1 MKKIA
6 IFDFD
11 ETLIEENSLGY
22 LFKFLLG
29 NKPLFLYLF
38 PILLNYRV
46 YLGQFKT
53 VIKQRLYKVALTNQD
68 PNNVY
73 QAGRVAA
80 KKLIQIKLVV
90 DRLMALNEQGVEVW
104 IITASPQSF
113 IQGVVDEL
121 QWPVKRVI
129 GTLLDSHHDLLS
141 GHVGEECQKEEK
153 VHRFDGIVKQ
163 ENLVLTVL
171 EGYGNLPVDIPML
184 GLALQQFYVK
194 DGKLSAFIKEA

>member
-6 IFDFD
+6 VFDFD
-11 ETLIEENSLGY
+11 ETLIEENSLRY

-29 NKPLFLYLF
+29 NKPLFFYLF

-68 PNNVY
+68 PKGVY
-73 QAGRVAA
+73 QAGRAA
-80 KKLIQIKLVV
+80 AINLTQIKLVV
-90 DRLMALNEQGVEVW
+90 DRLIELNEQGVDVW

-129 GTLLDSHHDLLS
+129 GTLLESRNDLLS
-141 GHVGEECQKEEK
+141 GIVGEECQKEEK

-163 ENLVLTVL
+163 DNLVFTVL

-184 GLALQQFYVK
+184 GLALQQFHVEN
-194 DGKLSAFIKEA
+194 GKLSAFIKEA